1 MKKQEAAPFLYQ
13 PRVLLLRWT
22 KEHFYSKPILTVYPL
37 DSEMVFLSTEE
48 ATDYL
53 PIHLNKLVKEKI
65 LDGERLFNKD
75 GKTLNEDYV
84 KTAIVRLAV
93 TKLELDVG

>member
-1 MKKQEAAPFLYQ
+1 MKKNEAAPFLYQ

-22 KEHFYSKPILTVYPL
+22 KEHFYSKPELTVYPL
-37 DSEMVFLSTEE
+37 DSDAVFLTDQE
-48 ATDYL
+48 AIDYM

-65 LDGERLFNKD
+65 LDGEKLFNQD
-75 GKTLNEDYV
+75 GKTLNENYV
-84 KTAIVRLAV
+84 KTAIVRLNV